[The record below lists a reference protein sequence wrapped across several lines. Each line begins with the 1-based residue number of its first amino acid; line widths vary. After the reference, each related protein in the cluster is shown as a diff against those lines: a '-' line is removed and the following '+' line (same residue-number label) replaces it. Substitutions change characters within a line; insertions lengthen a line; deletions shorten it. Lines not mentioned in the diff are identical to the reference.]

1 MKTYWYL
8 SSLLFLVGCVGS
20 ADSESYDDELS
31 PADNDSASQVV
42 DGESEEG
49 YVESVEGGLEQSM
62 FPNDAPC
69 GDNTIA
75 IVETEDRN
83 ARYIFCAAEG
93 DGTGV
98 LEVLAQGYESL
109 TVLTELQR
117 DPVALLTDLV
127 GELPDDVRSALQ
139 GEEPPGVDGILRVSI
154 PLERLIERADVAW
167 PPTVSSTAQCN
178 SNHEW
183 SEFFVGEAHTSDS
196 GSSGAFYSSEVN
208 CTGGT
213 HDGISWCHHGIK
225 RFLNTSSLV
234 GFSQR
239 TASSSYSGGAC
250 AAYGTVRSCGGST
263 LFKAEQRAG
272 TSGSWPSTPSL
283 SYWISSGGRATW
295 YMFASNKRCQ
305 KGQDKDDFRYRAD
318 SESGAG
324 HRYGY
329 MFVKEMRNT
338 GGCVACT
345 SN

>member
-1 MKTYWYL
+1 MKRQWYL
-8 SSLLFLVGCVGS
+8 GSLFFLVGCVGGVGS
-20 ADSESYDDELS
+20 DSDEDQL
-31 PADNDSASQVV
+31 PGPTNDSASEVV
-42 DGESEEG
+42 DGEREEG
-49 YVESVEGGLEQSM
+49 YVDVEEGNAGQSL

-75 IVETEDRN
+75 IVETEDLS
-83 ARYIFCAAEG
+83 ARYIFCAAERG
-93 DGTGV
+93 GAGV

-109 TVLTELQR
+109 SVLAELQQAPVELLTE
-117 DPVALLTDLV
+117 LV

-139 GEEPPGVDGILRVSI
+139 GEAPPGVDGILRATI
-154 PLERLIERADVAW
+154 PLDALIERADVAW
-167 PPTVSSTAQCN
+167 PPTVSAASQCN
-178 SNHEW
+178 SNHDW
-183 SEFFVGEAHTSDS
+183 SEFFVGDANTSDS
-196 GSSGAFYSSEVN
+196 GSSGAFYSRELN

-213 HDGISWCHHGIK
+213 HDGISWCHDGIK
-225 RFLNTSSLV
+225 RFLNTNDLV

-263 LFKAEQRAG
+263 LFKAETRPG
-272 TSGSWPSTPSL
+272 TSGAWPTTPSL
-283 SYWISSGGRATW
+283 LYWISSGSRATW

-318 SESGAG
+318 SQSGAG

-345 SN
+345 SD